1 MTVMLIQ
8 PRETLIHRETIV
20 RRLAVGIVAALAFAP
35 GCGGSSSGHMADP
48 AAAAKTLIGDDPA
61 PSTSKPVANKKLR
74 KLIEE
79 EQKEIAKHPKIR

>member
-1 MTVMLIQ
+1 MMLIQ

-48 AAAAKTLIGDDPA
+48 AAAAKTLIGDAPA
-61 PSTSKPVANKKLR
+61 PSTPKVANKKLR
-74 KLIEE
+74 KLIED